1 MGFIARVVAVLV
13 GTLASTAMADGISAA
28 SGDLLIGKTYSEASA
43 VVSGLNGTPK
53 VATVVGG
60 RLATDDYIVASWHK
74 SSSLDS
80 SGNRQTNIYLI
91 KLNRNSR
98 PASADSPGDSLAIT
112 PEQG

>member
-1 MGFIARVVAVLV
+1 MGFIVRVAGVLV
-13 GTLASTAMADGISAA
+13 GASALLATAGGISAA

-60 RLATDDYIVASWHK
+60 RLATDDCIVASWHK

-80 SGNRQTNIYLI
+80 SGNRQTGIYLI
-91 KLNRNSR
+91 NLNCSG
-98 PASADSPGDSLAIT
+98 PTASKTPPDS
-112 PEQG
+112 